1 MFENSLIVVNI
12 KLDNARWFL
21 RGLNKPFDPFAQ
33 KAMHDT
39 MIGIANCTEAVWA
52 YHIGNEIVL
61 YLNPNAISR
70 CKTML
75 SGMTRDNLVSY
86 IASLTTVIFNLNYGR
101 LMEKLDKCSNIEK
114 IRLDNYKSKQYLAR
128 FDCAVRECD
137 RDITPIIKTIKNTQE
152 IHPIKNSRF
161 LFAVPVRAA
170 LTRICFAMPHIICLA
185 LRNTMVK
192 VRLALST
199 ITVR

>member
-75 SGMTRDNLVSY
+75 SGMTRDNLTS
-86 IASLTTVIFNLNYGR
+86 ITGGSWKSWTNALILRKSGLILSL
-101 LMEKLDKCSNIEK
+101 
-114 IRLDNYKSKQYLAR
+114 
-128 FDCAVRECD
+128 
-137 RDITPIIKTIKNTQE
+137 
-152 IHPIKNSRF
+152 IHI
-161 LFAVPVRAA
+161 
-170 LTRICFAMPHIICLA
+170 
-185 LRNTMVK
+185 
-192 VRLALST
+192 
-199 ITVR
+199 